1 MMRMYMGVLG
11 EETPHVVVGS
21 MRLAGFW
28 ITNVINMDGR
38 LMVADSQCIY
48 YIVIHAVCSLRNPSL
63 QVCGLWVQIRVES
76 AECFP

>member
-38 LMVADSQCIY
+38 RL
-48 YIVIHAVCSLRNPSL
+48 AVRGSHTR
-63 QVCGLWVQIRVES
+63 RVLASKSES
-76 AECFP
+76 MGMWFMRI